1 MIGQNTQKETDM
13 SVRSILLAGFT
24 ALTLATPGFAGDAII
39 VNDPYI
45 RSSTP
50 TSPTGGAF
58 MVIMNHGDTQDRLIG
73 ARSDIAKKIE
83 IHTHIEDG
91 DGVMKMVEV
100 EGGIVL
106 EPGEMHSLERGG
118 DHVMFMG
125 LNQELK
131 QGDTVSVTLIF
142 EKAGEVTVEL
152 PVDRERKPTKMHKHS
167 DG

>member
-1 MIGQNTQKETDM
+1 M
-13 SVRSILLAGFT
+13 SVRSLLLAGFT
-24 ALTLATPGFAGDAII
+24 TLTLATAGFAGEMIM

-50 TSPTGGAF
+50 TSPSGGAF
-58 MVIMNHGDTQDRLIG
+58 MVLMNHGDTADRLIG

-83 IHTHIEDG
+83 IHTHVEG
-91 DGVMKMVEV
+91 ADGVMKMTKV

-125 LNQELK
+125 LTQELT

-142 EKAGEVTVEL
+142 EKAGEITIDV
-152 PVDRERKPTKMHKHS
+152 PVDRERKPAKMHKHN

>member
-1 MIGQNTQKETDM
+1 M
-13 SVRSILLAGFT
+13 SVRSIFLAAFAAL
-24 ALTLATPGFAGDAII
+24 ALTTPGFAGESIK

-50 TSPTGGAF
+50 TSPSGGAF
-58 MVIMNHGDTQDRLIG
+58 MVIMNQGDAQDRLIG

-83 IHTHIEDG
+83 IHTHIENA
-91 DGVMKMVEV
+91 DGVMQMVEV

-125 LNQELK
+125 LNQELI
-131 QGDTVSVTLIF
+131 QGDTVTVTLIF
-142 EKAGEVTVEL
+142 EKAGDVTIEL
-152 PVDRERKPTKMHKHS
+152 PVDRDRKPAKMQKHNN

>member
-1 MIGQNTQKETDM
+1 M
-13 SVRSILLAGFT
+13 SIRSILLAACA
-24 ALTLATPGFAGDAII
+24 ALTLATPGFAGDSITI
-39 VNDPYI
+39 TDPYI

-50 TSPTGGAF
+50 TSPSGGAF

-73 ARSDIAKKIE
+73 ARSDIAKKVE
-83 IHTHIEDG
+83 IHTHIEG
-91 DGVMKMVEV
+91 ADGVMKMTKVED
-100 EGGIVL
+100 GIVL
-106 EPGEMHSLERGG
+106 EPGEMHSLKRGG

-125 LNQELK
+125 LTQELK

-152 PVDRERKPTKMHKHS
+152 PVDRERKPAKMHKHS

>member
-1 MIGQNTQKETDM
+1 M
-13 SVRSILLAGFT
+13 SIRSLLLAAF
-24 ALTLATPGFAGDAII
+24 ASLAFVTPGFAGETI
-39 VNDPYI
+39 VIKDPYI

-50 TSPTGGAF
+50 TSPSGGAF

-73 ARSDIAKKIE
+73 GRSDIAKKIE
-83 IHTHIEDG
+83 IHTHIEG
-91 DGVMKMVEV
+91 ADGVMKMVEV

-106 EPGEMHSLERGG
+106 EPGEMHGLERGG

-125 LNQELK
+125 LTQELK

-142 EKAGEVTVEL
+142 EKAGEVTIEL
-152 PVDRERKPTKMHKHS
+152 PVDRERKPSKNMHKHS